1 MKVLMSYEQYTRESE
16 IKEKNQKEYEKEL
29 VRSILITRNKL
40 DVANKNYEYAE
51 DELID
56 YYLYKIKAEKAKYN
70 YLLRKAK
77 QNGIILDFIKDT
89 SIEDIKVV

>member
-1 MKVLMSYEQYTRESE
+1 MMYEEY
-16 IKEKNQKEYEKEL
+16 QKETKIAERQQKDYEKEIIQ
-29 VRSILITRNKL
+29 SILITRNKL

-70 YLLRKAK
+70 YLLKKAK
-77 QNGIILDFIKDT
+77 QNGIILDFIKDLDF
-89 SIEDIKVV
+89 EDIKVV

>member
-1 MKVLMSYEQYTRESE
+1 MSYEKYVRENE
-16 IKEKNQKEYEKEL
+16 ILDKNQKEYEKEL
-29 VRSILITRNKL
+29 VQSILVTRNNL

-51 DELID
+51 EELID

-77 QNGIILDFIKDT
+77 QNGIIIDFLKDY
-89 SIEDIKVV
+89 DITDTKVV

>member
-1 MKVLMSYEQYTRESE
+1 MIFQEYVRENELTEKKQKDYEQ
-16 IKEKNQKEYEKEL
+16 EL
-29 VRSILITRNKL
+29 VKSIIITKNKL

-77 QNGIILDFIKDT
+77 QNGIILDFIKDLDF
-89 SIEDIKVV
+89 EDIKVV

>member
-1 MKVLMSYEQYTRESE
+1 MSYEKYVRENE
-16 IKEKNQKEYEKEL
+16 ILDKNQKEYEKEL
-29 VRSILITRNKL
+29 VQSILVTRNNL

-51 DELID
+51 EELID

-77 QNGIILDFIKDT
+77 QNGIIIDFLKDYNIT
-89 SIEDIKVV
+89 DTKVV

>member
-1 MKVLMSYEQYTRESE
+1 MSYEKYVRENE
-16 IKEKNQKEYEKEL
+16 ILDKNQKEYEKEL
-29 VRSILITRNKL
+29 VQSIIITRNNL

-51 DELID
+51 EELID

-77 QNGIILDFIKDT
+77 QNGIIIDFLKDFNVT
-89 SIEDIKVV
+89 DTKVV

>member
-1 MKVLMSYEQYTRESE
+1 MSYEKYVRENE
-16 IKEKNQKEYEKEL
+16 ILDKNQKEYEKEL
-29 VRSILITRNKL
+29 VQSILVTRNNL

-51 DELID
+51 EELID

-77 QNGIILDFIKDT
+77 QNGIIIDFLKDYDNT
-89 SIEDIKVV
+89 DTKVV

>member
-1 MKVLMSYEQYTRESE
+1 MNYEKYTKETRLT
-16 IKEKNQKEYEKEL
+16 EKNQREYEKDL
-29 VRSILITRNKL
+29 VKSIIITKNKL

-70 YLLRKAK
+70 YLLKKAK
-77 QNGIILDFIKDT
+77 QNGILLDFLKDLDY
-89 SIEDIKVV
+89 EDIKVV

>member
-1 MKVLMSYEQYTRESE
+1 MNYEQYTKETRLT
-16 IKEKNQKEYEKEL
+16 EKNQKEYEKDL
-29 VRSILITRNKL
+29 VKIIIITKNKL

-70 YLLRKAK
+70 YLLKKAK
-77 QNGIILDFIKDT
+77 QNGILLDFLKDLDY
-89 SIEDIKVV
+89 EDIKVV

>member
-1 MKVLMSYEQYTRESE
+1 MNYEQYTKETRLT
-16 IKEKNQKEYEKEL
+16 EKNQKEYEKDL
-29 VRSILITRNKL
+29 VKSIIITKNKL

-70 YLLRKAK
+70 YLLKKAK
-77 QNGIILDFIKDT
+77 QNGILLDFLKDLDY
-89 SIEDIKVV
+89 EDIKVV